1 VITTILGGLGA
12 AFALFAVISFFVF
25 VVILIGVVVYKRST
39 ARGVVFK
46 DGVSNDEAKIVLE
59 EISKVAQEDKAREA
73 LLKASVAIK
82 KAVDRFGK
90 TPTV

>member
-1 VITTILGGLGA
+1 MITTIVGGLGA
-12 AFALFAVISFFVF
+12 AFALFAVIAFFVF
-25 VVILIGVVVYKRST
+25 IVAVVGVVIYKRSS

-46 DGVSNDEAKIVLE
+46 DGISNDEAKIVLE
-59 EISKVAQEDKAREA
+59 EISKAAHEDKVRES
-73 LLKASVAIK
+73 LQKASAALK